1 MDRLTPSPDNEVVVA
16 VVDIDGGGRRATY
29 VTDVT
34 SDGIAVGDPLVPTFR
49 RISATGGV
57 VNYFWKARPRGAA

>member
-1 MDRLTPSPDNEVVVA
+1 MA

-34 SDGIAVGDPLVPTFR
+34 SDSEYAVGDPLVPTFR